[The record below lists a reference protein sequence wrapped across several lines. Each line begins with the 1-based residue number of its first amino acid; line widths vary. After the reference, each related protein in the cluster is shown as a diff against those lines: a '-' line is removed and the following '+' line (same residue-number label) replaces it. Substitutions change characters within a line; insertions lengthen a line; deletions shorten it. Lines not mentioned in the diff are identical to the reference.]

1 MYHLIV
7 RRKVRQIFTA
17 INDGDPGPMVESL
30 SPEFVY
36 RFHGDHALGGTRRT
50 VDGMTQWWAR
60 VMRLLPH
67 ARFDVEEVIV
77 TGWPWGTRIAL
88 RARVAGDLA
97 GGEKYENTMFQFMSL
112 RWGRVTS
119 IETLE
124 DLQVLDR
131 ALERLA
137 ATGCDEAAA
146 PPITDRRAD
155 ATAE

>member
-7 RRKVRQIFTA
+7 RRKVRQIFAA
-17 INDGDPGPMVESL
+17 ISDGDPAPMVKSL
-30 SPEFVY
+30 SSEFVY

-50 VDGMTQWWAR
+50 ADAMTRWWVR
-60 VMRLLPH
+60 IMRLLPG
-67 ARFDVEEVIV
+67 ARFDIEEIIV

-88 RARVAGDLA
+88 RARVSGDLPDR
-97 GGEKYENTMFQFMSL
+97 EKYENTMFQFMSL

-131 ALERLA
+131 ALARLA
-137 ATGCDEAAA
+137 ASGCDEAAA

-155 ATAE
+155 AAA